1 VSQLAREASIADAH
15 IGIFDI
21 RNVRRVDWLLSFLT
35 LALVTAGLLT
45 LYSAT
50 RSADTSTPYYQ
61 KQLLFLLGG
70 TVAAIIVVCV
80 DHRFLV
86 TLAPLMYVGA
96 VIVLLG
102 VLLHGSEAKGGQRWL
117 VVGPFRLQPS
127 EQCKIIM
134 VYSLAWYFTAIQNR
148 IRKLPYFLLTFVIAA
163 IPGILILKQP
173 NLSTA
178 ASMAPITVSMLY
190 VAGCKRW
197 HLIGLVL
204 IGLACVPLAY
214 FHLKDYQRVRVD
226 TFLGISHADDDAK
239 DDSKAKQDVEMGSGW
254 QTLQASISIGSGGL
268 TGKGFGKVTPTE
280 LSFLPEY
287 HNDLIF
293 SVLAEEHGFIGCM
306 VVIGLFAIFLMR
318 GLFHAA
324 DNPDM
329 SGALVAT
336 GAVAILAFHVF
347 VNIAMTIGLMPVTGI
362 PLPFLSYGGSF
373 YLTTMLCVG
382 ILLNASI
389 RKGFF
394 G

>member
-1 VSQLAREASIADAH
+1 MTHLAKNANFADAH
-15 IGIFDI
+15 IGVFDLG
-21 RNVRRVDWLLSFLT
+21 NVRRIDWLLTLLT
-35 LALVTAGLLT
+35 LLLVGAGLLT
-45 LYSAT
+45 LYAAT
-50 RSADTSTPYYQ
+50 RSADSATPYYQ
-61 KQLLFLLGG
+61 KQIVFFLAGSC
-70 TVAAIIVVCV
+70 AAILIVCI

-86 TLAPLMYVGA
+86 TLAPIMYVA
-96 VIVLLG
+96 AILMLLG
-102 VLLHGSEAKGGQRWL
+102 VLLHGTQAKGGQRWL
-117 VVGPFRLQPS
+117 VLGPFRVQPS

-134 VYSLAWYFTAIQNR
+134 VYSLAWYFTTVQQR
-148 IRKLPYFLLTFVIAA
+148 IRQLPYFLLTFVITA
-163 IPGILILKQP
+163 IPAILILKQP

-178 ASMAPITVSMLY
+178 ASMAPITIGMLY
-190 VAGCKRW
+190 VAGCKKW
-197 HLIGLVL
+197 HLIALVL
-204 IGLACVPLAY
+204 IGLAAIPFAY
-214 FHLKDYQRVRVD
+214 FHLKDYQRTRVD
-226 TFLGISHADDDAK
+226 TFLGISAETDDKDAQ
-239 DDSKAKQDVEMGSGW
+239 SKQDDIAMSSGW

-293 SVLAEEHGFIGCM
+293 SVLAEEHGFIGSIIL
-306 VVIGLFAIFLMR
+306 IGGFAAFLMR

>member
-1 VSQLAREASIADAH
+1 M
-15 IGIFDI
+15 F
-21 RNVRRVDWLLSFLT
+21 F
-35 LALVTAGLLT
+35 
-45 LYSAT
+45 
-50 RSADTSTPYYQ
+50 
-61 KQLLFLLGG
+61 LGG
-70 TVAAIIVVCV
+70 AVAALIVICI

-86 TLAPLMYVGA
+86 TLAPIMYVGA
-96 VIVLLG
+96 IVVLVG

-127 EQCKIIM
+127 EQCKIVM
-134 VYSLAWYFTAIQNR
+134 VYSLAWYFTTIQQR
-148 IRKLPYFLLTFVIAA
+148 VRKLPYFLLTFVIAA
-163 IPGILILKQP
+163 VPAVLILKQP

-178 ASMAPITVSMLY
+178 ASMAPITFSMLY

-197 HLIGLVL
+197 HLLALVIIG
-204 IGLACVPLAY
+204 IAAVPLAY
-214 FHLKDYQRVRVD
+214 FHLKDYQRTRVD
-226 TFLGISHADDDAK
+226 TFLGLSKESGDEDAE
-239 DDSKAKQDVEMGSGW
+239 AKQDRVSMGSGW

-268 TGKGFGKVTPTE
+268 SGKGFGKVTPTE

-293 SVLAEEHGFIGCM
+293 SVLAEEHGFIGSM